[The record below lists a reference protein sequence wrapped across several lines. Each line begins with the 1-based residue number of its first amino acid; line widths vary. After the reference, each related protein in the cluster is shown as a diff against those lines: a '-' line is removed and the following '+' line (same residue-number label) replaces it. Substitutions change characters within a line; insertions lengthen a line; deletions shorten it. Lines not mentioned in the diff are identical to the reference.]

1 MTGGAGSSILAVED
15 EPRNAALLEAIL
27 GGYDLHVAGDMATAR
42 QWLASAAPDLVLLD
56 RRLPDGDGLD
66 LVAEIHAA
74 AHLRATRIVLVTASV
89 LDQDKAA
96 ALAAGCDGFVP
107 KPIRIKLLL
116 DEIEWQLG
124 AKHRSE

>member
-1 MTGGAGSSILAVED
+1 MTGSAIPTILAVED
-15 EPRNAALLEAIL
+15 EPRNAALLKAIL
-27 GGYDLHVAGDMATAR
+27 GGYDLHVAGDMASAR
-42 QWLASAAPDLVLLD
+42 QWLTSAAPDLVLLD

-74 AHLRATRIVLVTASV
+74 AHLSATRIVLVTASV

-107 KPIRIKLLL
+107 KPIRIKPLL

-124 AKHRSE
+124 RSPRPE